1 MQRSPFTSF
10 LISVS
15 ILISGT
21 ACATTNRPAASSSA
35 APATLS
41 PATVIPATSTG
52 GQITPTAIPPQRS
65 PIAVPAPE
73 APTPVAS
80 GDAQAVWQRVR
91 AIMPD
96 AILVYQPT
104 CQPER
109 FRQAAAAI
117 WHASADAPSGPHY
130 AVSYV
135 DEQGTCLLFTLGAV
149 NSAPP
154 TADLT
159 PRHRAAT
166 WAVWSATDDRPAQQ
180 VQWREAAPGAS
191 RVSAVQ
197 TGDAQLTRDDLL
209 RIVEQ
214 LAPVTPTGAPSAL

>member
-1 MQRSPFTSF
+1 
-10 LISVS
+10 
-15 ILISGT
+15 
-21 ACATTNRPAASSSA
+21 
-35 APATLS
+35 
-41 PATVIPATSTG
+41 
-52 GQITPTAIPPQRS
+52 
-65 PIAVPAPE
+65 
-73 APTPVAS
+73 
-80 GDAQAVWQRVR
+80 
-91 AIMPD
+91 
-96 AILVYQPT
+96 
-104 CQPER
+104 
-109 FRQAAAAI
+109 
-117 WHASADAPSGPHY
+117 
-130 AVSYV
+130 V